1 MDAEPDKLKPTL
13 GILSE
18 GRTLSGAEATKAF
31 EIILNGEATPAQIG
45 SFLSALRVRG
55 ETIDEIAAGVNVMRA
70 NALKVKVPTHV
81 LDTCGT
87 GGDGSGSYNISTA
100 VALVAAACGAY
111 VAKHG
116 NRALSSKSGSSEVL
130 ESLGVKLALSPSAL
144 EQCIKHVGIGF
155 LFAPNHHSAMRHV
168 GPSRQE
174 LGFRTIFN
182 LLGPL
187 SNPAGANR
195 QLLGVFGKEW
205 VEPLA
210 HVLKKLGSERAWV
223 VHGSDGMDELT
234 TTGPSTVAELRKGEV
249 SVFEVTP
256 EDAGLERA
264 KPEDLVGGTPEENA
278 AAMTALLDGA
288 EGAYRDIVLLNTAAA
303 LIVCNKAESLK
314 EGAEMAA
321 LAIDDGGA
329 KAVLA
334 NLVATTQK
342 LADQ

>member
-1 MDAEPDKLKPTL
+1 MDAQPDKLKPTL

-195 QLLGVFGKEW
+195 QLLGVFDKEW